1 MSVYRRGDVW
11 HYDFTVGEER
21 YRGST
26 QQRSKAAALRVESRQ
41 RERAA
46 LGETPRPVPTLREAS
61 YRWFSA
67 KIDGKRSAK
76 TTALR
81 LEIALRLIGQD
92 TPVTAIDT
100 PDISDA
106 MQLRRLE
113 PTRQKKLPTNSTVN
127 RDLIDTTLRP
137 ILNYCRRVMKVRG
150 LQEIDWRE
158 LRLTEPKERSRAF
171 TLAEMRAWRAALPE
185 HHRPV
190 FDFIATFG
198 VRLTEAFFPPAAFDP
213 TTGIITI
220 RQRKNGKPHIV
231 RLTPEESEG
240 LAECWR
246 FATAN
251 DFPTIW
257 YRETKRRLVPLTSR
271 GFQNASQRA
280 LAGLGLADARPVHD
294 LRHHAA
300 TALLRLP
307 GASLKHVQ
315 AFLGH
320 ESITST
326 ARYAHVTH
334 DDVYNIRRHATGT
347 NAPEPETTPNENNDL
362 RPGRTGT

>member
-11 HYDFTVGEER
+11 HYDFTIGQER
-21 YRGST
+21 FRGST
-26 QQRSKAAALRVESRQ
+26 QQRGKAAALRVESLK

-46 LGETPRPVPTLREAS
+46 LGEVSRPVPTLREAS
-61 YRWFSA
+61 YRWFAA
-67 KIDGKRSAK
+67 KIEGKRSAA
-76 TTALR
+76 TTAQR
-81 LEIALRLIGQD
+81 LEIALRLIGRE

-100 PDISDA
+100 PDIADA
-106 MQLRRLE
+106 MQRRRLE
-113 PTRQKKLPTNSTVN
+113 PTRQKRLPTNSTVN

-137 ILNYCRRVMKVRG
+137 VLNYCRRVMKVRE

-185 HHRPV
+185 HHRQV

-198 VRLTEAFFPPAAFDP
+198 VRLSEAFFPPAAFDP
-213 TTGIITI
+213 ASGIITI

-231 RLTPEESEG
+231 RLTPDESDDLTER
-240 LAECWR
+240 WR

-251 DFPTIW
+251 GFATLW
-257 YRETKRRLVPLTSR
+257 YREATGKLVPLTSR

-280 LAGLGLADARPVHD
+280 LGALAMADARPVHD

-307 GASLKHVQ
+307 GASLRHVQ

-334 DDVYNIRRHATGT
+334 DDVYNIRRHASGT
-347 NAPEPETTPNENNDL
+347 SAPSPGDGPNENKTL
-362 RPGRTGT
+362 PTGRTGT